1 MRQLETQELHRREE
15 DWLKKKIELE
25 MELEKKKAE
34 QEAAKPQSVK
44 LQKYTISPF
53 KGDCKDW
60 LRFWNQ
66 FVVEVDNSKISEM
79 PHTPDGYDEA
89 KKILELTFGKDIKVH
104 KALIKDLE
112 ALRNITSVH
121 KIKEIHEFHTQLS
134 KTVRTLA
141 TMKKLEGAQ
150 RYVYSVMDKLGP
162 VREVMAQKDDD
173 WEKWGLEELVDNL
186 RKYTDRNPLP
196 LVESNTPPISDSGN
210 KTGRPKGEDKLLMS
224 GGNSQQPQGPPPC
237 VYCGLKNHRSSEC
250 TKI

>member
-1 MRQLETQELHRREE
+1 MLDDEKSFEDVKGWSHAQKEELVPIHELRSRLKDELRQLETQELHRREE

-44 LQKYTISPF
+44 LQKNTISPF

-66 FVVEVDNSKISEM
+66 FVVEVDNSKISEISKFNYLLELVEGEPKEHILGL

-121 KIKEIHEFHTQLS
+121 KIKEIHEFHTVVQNGSNLS
-134 KTVRTLA
+134 NNEETGGCTTL
-141 TMKKLEGAQ
+141 
-150 RYVYSVMDKLGP
+150 
-162 VREVMAQKDDD
+162 
-173 WEKWGLEELVDNL
+173 
-186 RKYTDRNPLP
+186 
-196 LVESNTPPISDSGN
+196 
-210 KTGRPKGEDKLLMS
+210 
-224 GGNSQQPQGPPPC
+224 C
-237 VYCGLKNHRSSEC
+237 VQCNG
-250 TKI
+250 